1 MKKIIISLLCL
12 FVTSNI
18 IAQKSNYE
26 ERVKN
31 ATFDMVYVE
40 GGSYKFGQF
49 QDQTVTV
56 SSFYISMTEV
66 TRELWWTVFD
76 QELDDDGEYP
86 AKASYDDVKVFI
98 EELNKLT
105 GKHYRLPTEAEWE
118 YAARGG
124 VKSKGYN
131 YSGSNSIWDVAV
143 FGRRSA
149 IGNERVEG
157 FELMRVA
164 SKKPNELGLY
174 DMSGNLWEYCS
185 DIYTDKPYLNGGYDR
200 ENTGT
205 GKGRE
210 FPVIK
215 GGNCETEN
223 CYVYSRQSASST
235 GLAGIQPIS
244 AGFRLVCDDEET
256 YQMKKNYKEAEK
268 LYNNKS
274 YTEAYKLFLKS
285 AEAGYPPAQE
295 YLATCY
301 LNGLGVDKNAS
312 EGFKW
317 AQMSADNGVRLGQ
330 YLTWYCYRSGAGV
343 EQNNTEA
350 FKYLLLSAKQGF
362 SESMWRVGHAY
373 FNGEGVSPNY
383 SEGIKWVKE
392 AAKINKNACFYLS
405 AVLFIGK
412 YDQPKDY
419 KAAFDYALKAANTGM
434 PEAQRNL
441 AYLYEHGYGTE
452 KDNDKAISYYTKA
465 AKAGDKSAQEI
476 LKQKN
481 LSW

>member
-1 MKKIIISLLCL
+1 MKKLIISLLCL

-31 ATFDMVYVE
+31 TTFDMVYVE
-40 GGSYKFGQF
+40 GGSYNFGKS
-49 QDQTVTV
+49 QDQKVTV

-66 TRELWWTVFD
+66 TRELWCTVFP
-76 QELDDDGEYP
+76 QEIEYGEEP
-86 AKASYDDVKVFI
+86 AFADYDDVKDFI

-124 VKSKGYN
+124 IKSKGYI
-131 YSGSNSIWDVAV
+131 YSGSNNIGDVAV
-143 FGRRSA
+143 YGIRDSW
-149 IGNERVEG
+149 GHKKSG
-157 FELMRVA
+157 FQVMRVA
-164 SKKPNELGLY
+164 SKQPNELGLY
-174 DMSGNLWEYCS
+174 DMSGNYWEYCS
-185 DIYTDKPYLNGGYDR
+185 DIYIDKPYLNGGYDR

-210 FPVIK
+210 FHVIK
-215 GGNCETEN
+215 GGDCETDN

-235 GLAGIQPIS
+235 GLAGLQPVA

-256 YQMKKNYKEAEK
+256 YQMKKNYKEAAK

-295 YLATCY
+295 YLASCY

-317 AQMSADNGVRLGQ
+317 AKMSADKGLHWGQ
-330 YLTWYCYRSGAGV
+330 YLTAFCYYSGTGV
-343 EQNNTEA
+343 EQNRAEA
-350 FKYLLLSAKQGF
+350 FKYMLLSAKQG
-362 SESMWRVGHAY
+362 SGKSMQWVGQFY
-373 FNGEGVSPNY
+373 LEGDGVSPNY

-392 AAKINKNACFYLS
+392 ASKINRDACFYLS
-405 AVLFIGK
+405 AILFTGK

-419 KAAFDYALKAANTGM
+419 KGAFDYALKAANTGM

-465 AKAGDKSAQEI
+465 AKAGDKSAQEV

>member
-1 MKKIIISLLCL
+1 MKKLIISLLCL

-40 GGSYKFGQF
+40 GGSYNFGKA
-49 QDQTVTV
+49 QDQKVTV

-66 TRELWWTVFD
+66 TCELWWTVFD
-76 QELDDDGEYP
+76 QELDDNGEYP
-86 AKASYDDVKVFI
+86 VRIHHEDLEPFI
-98 EELNKLT
+98 EELNKQT
-105 GKHYRLPTEAEWE
+105 GKHYRIPTEAEWE
-118 YAARGG
+118 FAARGG
-124 VKSKGYN
+124 VKSKGYS
-131 YSGSNSIWDVAV
+131 YSGSNNIGDVAV
-143 FGRRSA
+143 CGIRDSW
-149 IGNERVEG
+149 GQKKSG
-157 FELMRVA
+157 FEVMRVA
-164 SKKPNELGLY
+164 SKQPNELGLY
-174 DMSGNLWEYCS
+174 DMSGNRWEFCS
-185 DIYTDKPYLNGGYDR
+185 DKYTDKPKLNGQYDP
-200 ENTGT
+200 ENTQGDN
-205 GKGRE
+205 KYW
-210 FPVIK
+210 VVLK
-215 GGNCETEN
+215 GGDYNTDDCH
-223 CYVYSRQSASST
+223 VYSRTSATIKVLSSVESSI
-235 GLAGIQPIS
+235 AGI
-244 AGFRLVCDDEET
+244 RLVCDDEET

-295 YLATCY
+295 YLASCY

-317 AQMSADNGVRLGQ
+317 AKMSADNGVRFGQ

-419 KAAFDYALKAANTGM
+419 KGAFDYALKAANTGM

-452 KDNDKAISYYTKA
+452 KNNDKAISYYTKA
-465 AKAGDKSAQEI
+465 AKAGDKSAQEV